1 MKTFEEFLQDYH
13 ADLFPQLL
21 DDEMPDH
28 FNNWLSNL
36 EAEDFMRIGELY
48 GKFVGVIVKEELLA
62 KLKPQ

>member
-62 KLKPQ
+62 KFKPQ